1 MGDKNF
7 DDDEDISLSPARKS
21 APKQVGKHIVE
32 LLLIEMDSYSIIYD
46 PKLLYC
52 NSVNLL
58 LLGFNVKLEYSLL
71 LEFGTLIRVGKTS
84 VVLVPFISRFFFRKT

>member
-32 LLLIEMDSYSIIYD
+32 LLLTEMDSYSM
-46 PKLLYC
+46 
-52 NSVNLL
+52 
-58 LLGFNVKLEYSLL
+58 
-71 LEFGTLIRVGKTS
+71 TLNFYIATQ
-84 VVLVPFISRFFFRKT
+84 